1 MTTRTACFDSGGGA
15 RRRRSIRQVWQG
27 RRLDGRARSLAVD
40 LLQPARLQRFPDGRD
55 LGGADHL
62 RNGARHR
69 ARRFRRL
76 TALMERGDAFIR
88 PSHVRSNVTAADI
101 CANETA
107 PESATTLAFSQP
119 QTSARRPASTRRTL
133 DHLARRSRYDQAHA
147 RSVEYNG
154 QIDDQGVGADP
165 FRRLAQSPGCD
176 IQMCVN
182 DRTANAPARALV
194 HRAGFPDPPVLRE
207 PFPRW
212 NFLLPTIS
220 RAWEAACSTPRRTA
234 SIV

>member
-1 MTTRTACFDSGGGA
+1 MTTRTACFDCGGGA

-27 RRLDGRARSLAVD
+27 RRLDGSARSLAVD
-40 LLQPARLQRFPDGRD
+40 LLGLQPARLQRFPDCRD
-55 LGGADHL
+55 LVGADHL

-101 CANETA
+101 C
-107 PESATTLAFSQP
+107 PTTLRLGP
-119 QTSARRPASTRRTL
+119 QRRSLSPTLRRPRVARRGPGARPTTWPAFPLRPGVRSISRKQRP
-133 DHLARRSRYDQAHA
+133 DRRS
-147 RSVEYNG
+147 
-154 QIDDQGVGADP
+154 GAGSDP

-182 DRTANAPARALV
+182 
-194 HRAGFPDPPVLRE
+194 
-207 PFPRW
+207 
-212 NFLLPTIS
+212 
-220 RAWEAACSTPRRTA
+220 
-234 SIV
+234 